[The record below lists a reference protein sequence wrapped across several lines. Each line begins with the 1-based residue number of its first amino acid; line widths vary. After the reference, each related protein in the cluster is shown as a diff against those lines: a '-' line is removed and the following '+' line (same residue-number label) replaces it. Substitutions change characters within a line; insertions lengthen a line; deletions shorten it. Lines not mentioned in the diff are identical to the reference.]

1 MWLLD
6 FETRS
11 GTDIA
16 RGHDQYF
23 QDPQADI
30 LCLVYGDWNDA
41 SPRSWWPGCGYEPED
56 LFEYARSGG
65 LVGASNAAFDR
76 SAWEYLCVE
85 LYGFPEMKLE
95 QWYCTQAQSRV
106 AGLPSKLEESARALG
121 QKNRKSRRGAEL
133 IKLMSIPPFEH
144 TPALLAEMVKYCRQ
158 DWFTMRDAMRATP
171 LLTERLHEDYVTNE
185 IVNERGVRVDLELAG
200 AAAKYAEEEREEIAE
215 DLVEVTQGAVEKP
228 TQHQRFKR
236 WLFVGLYALGA
247 ADAVRLMIRYKKGEK
262 KLSSDKTVRGNML
275 ADPVA
280 LGIPPEIV
288 EALRL
293 MDDASGAATSKYAKM
308 CLLAGADSRV
318 RGVLR
323 AFGASSTL
331 RYSSMGLQLHNFR
344 RDAFELHDVDH
355 YRAQVVAGDVLTDPK
370 TDEPVRVIDT
380 LGKLLRAALIP
391 EDGKVFVVGD
401 WSAVESVFTAWLC
414 RETRK
419 TAVFARGDDPYCYA
433 AEGVYGRK
441 ITKENDPKERQVGKV
456 VDLAC
461 GFLGGPG
468 ALAAMAATY
477 KIHIPENE
485 RKSIVEA
492 WRNQHPKTVQ
502 FGQRLFQTALSALR
516 DVGVWK
522 DCAPVAYLFDGS
534 ALYAR
539 LPDGKTLLRYPE
551 ARVEYVVPPWN
562 KDKDGK
568 TKDPS
573 KPLTPN
579 ITALK
584 AAFTMATDADEWPR
598 HALWR
603 GLLLENCL
611 SGDTLVATDHG
622 WTPMS
627 EIHSRHRIWDGEE
640 FVDHEG
646 LARRGVQSTIQVW
659 GLTLTPDHEVLADG
673 EQWIRASEAQCGAH
687 AREKVR
693 LPHSLSAAE
702 IEAED
707 VALARSMRLRDR
719 ENPRWKRLA
728 KRFREIL
735 RLQKRPA
742 PNRDRKHPRNE
753 RASGLLG
760 VARYAR
766 SMPIAF
772 TSSVEKLRRA
782 GDSGLR
788 SMGQEV
794 RKLLGRYGL
803 ELSTW
808 PHIGAS
814 RQFEGVRPQELRLG
828 RSENPGQEQEKFGND
843 KDAVGSNER
852 IRSLRTQRDRAHNHP
867 LPNQPRMVRDGRG
880 DDPTRAEVYDILN
893 CGPRRRFVVKGS
905 DGPVIVHNCVQ
916 ASCAILLRDLVHL
929 FRDLC
934 VFHVHDEI
942 ILEIARELADALV
955 IELRR
960 EMEAPPAWC
969 ADLLLSA
976 QPIIMEVY
984 GK

>member
-1 MWLLD
+1 MWILD

-23 QDPQADI
+23 QDPDADI

-41 SPRSWWPGCGYEPED
+41 SPRSWWPGCGYEPAD
-56 LFEYARSGG
+56 LFDYVLSGG

-106 AGLPSKLEESARALG
+106 AGLPSKLEESARALRTKS
-121 QKNRKSRRGAEL
+121 QKSRRGAEL

-144 TPALLAEMVKYCRQ
+144 TPKLLAEMVKYCRQ
-158 DWFTMRDAMRATP
+158 DWLTMRDVMRATP

-185 IVNERGVRVDLELAG
+185 IVNERGVRVDLELAR
-200 AAAKYAEEEREEIAE
+200 AAAQYAEEEREEIAA
-215 DLVEVTQGAVEKP
+215 DLIKVTAGAVEKP

-236 WLFVGLYALGA
+236 WLFLGLYALGA

-280 LGIPPEIV
+280 LGIPPQIV
-288 EALRL
+288 KALQL

-308 CLLAGADSRV
+308 CLLASDGDRV

-331 RYSSMGLQLHNFR
+331 RYSSLGLQLHNFR

-355 YRAQVVAGDVLTDPK
+355 YRDQVIAGNVLTDPK

-391 EDGKVFVVGD
+391 ADGKVFVVGD

-419 TAVFARGDDPYCYA
+419 TAVFARGEDPYCYA

-441 ITKENDPKERQVGKV
+441 ITKEDDPKEREVGKV

-461 GFLGGPG
+461 GFLGGEG
-468 ALAAMAATY
+468 ALASMASTR
-477 KIHIPENE
+477 KIHIPENQ

-492 WRNQHPKTVQ
+492 WRNQHPKTVK
-502 FGQRLFQTALSALR
+502 FGNRLFQTALSALR

-522 DCAPVAYLFDGS
+522 ECDRVAYLFDGD

-573 KPLTPN
+573 KPLVPN

-584 AAFTMATDADEWPR
+584 AAFTMAADADEWPR

-603 GLLLENCL
+603 GLLLENCCAR
-611 SGDTLVATDHG
+611 GTLVATDRG
-622 WTPMS
+622 WVKIE

-640 FVDHEG
+640 FVDHGG
-646 LARRGVQSTIQVW
+646 LAGRGVQSIIQVW
-659 GLTLTPDHEVLADG
+659 GLALTPDHEVLADG
-673 EQWIRASEAQCGAH
+673 EQWIQASEAQRGAH
-687 AREKVR
+687 DREEVR
-693 LPHSLSAAE
+693 LPHSLRSAK
-702 IEAED
+702 IEVED
-707 VALARSMRLRDR
+707 MALARPLRLRGR
-719 ENPRWKRLA
+719 KNPRGARST
-728 KRFREIL
+728 KRFCEIL
-735 RLQKRPA
+735 RLQKRTT
-742 PNRDRKHPRNE
+742 PNRDGKHPRNE

-760 VARYAR
+760 VAGNAR
-766 SMPIAF
+766 SVPIAIS
-772 TSSVEKLRRA
+772 SSVEKLRRA
-782 GDSGLR
+782 GNSSLR
-788 SMGQEV
+788 SMGRDV
-794 RKLLGRYGL
+794 RKLLGRHGL
-803 ELSTW
+803 ELSTR
-808 PHIGAS
+808 PHIGSAG
-814 RQFEGVRPQELRLG
+814 QLEGLQHRKLHMG
-828 RSENPGQEQEKFGND
+828 RSENSSQKQKKFGND
-843 KDAVGSNER
+843 RDAMGPDER
-852 IRSLRTQRDRAHNHP
+852 VRSFRTQRDWAHNHP
-867 LPNQPRMVRDGRG
+867 LSNRSRMERSRCGN
-880 DDPTRAEVYDILN
+880 DPTRAEVYDILN

-934 VFHVHDEI
+934 IFHVHDEI
-942 ILEIARELADALV
+942 ILEIARELAEALV

-960 EMEAPPAWC
+960 EMETPPAWC

-976 QPIIMEVY
+976 QPVVMEVY

>member
-1 MWLLD
+1 MVSDPLMWLLD

-23 QDPQADI
+23 QDPDADI
-30 LCLVYGDWNDA
+30 LCLVYGEWEDA
-41 SPRSWWPGCGYEPED
+41 SPRDWWPGCGYEPTD
-56 LFEYARSGG
+56 LFDYARSGG

-85 LYGFPEMKLE
+85 IYGFPETELR

-106 AGLPSKLEESARALG
+106 AGLPSKLEESARALKTES
-121 QKNRKSRRGAEL
+121 QKSRRGAEL

-144 TPALLAEMVKYCRQ
+144 TPKLLAEMVTYCRK
-158 DWFTMRDAMRATP
+158 DWFAMRDVMRATP

-185 IVNERGVRVDLELAG
+185 IVNERGVRVDLELAR
-200 AAAKYAEEEREEIAE
+200 AAAQYAEEEREEIAA
-215 DLVEVTQGAVEKP
+215 DLIEATEGAAIALTGKDKVEKP
-228 TQHQRFKR
+228 SQHARFKK
-236 WLFVGLYALGA
+236 WLFLNLYALGA
-247 ADAVRLMIRYKKGEK
+247 ADAIKLMIRYKKGEK

-275 ADPVA
+275 AGPVA
-280 LGIPPEIV
+280 LGITPDIV
-288 EALRL
+288 KALQL

-308 CLLAGADSRV
+308 CLLASDDDRV

-331 RYSSMGLQLHNFR
+331 RYSSLGLQLHNFR
-344 RDAFELHDVDH
+344 RDAFELDDVAH
-355 YRAQVVAGDVLTDPK
+355 YRAQVIAGNVLTDPK

-391 EDGKVFVVGD
+391 ADGKVFVVGD
-401 WSAVESVFTAWLC
+401 WGAVESVFTAWLC

-419 TAVFARGDDPYCYA
+419 TAVFARGEDPYCYA
-433 AEGVYGRK
+433 AEGVYGRT
-441 ITKENDPKERQVGKV
+441 ITKEDDPKERQVGKV

-477 KIHIPENE
+477 KIYIPENE

-516 DVGVWK
+516 DVGIWK
-522 DCAPVAYLFDGS
+522 ECDRVAYYFDGS

-562 KDKDGK
+562 KDKNGK
-568 TKDPS
+568 VKDPS
-573 KPLTPN
+573 KPLIPN

-584 AAFTMATDADEWPR
+584 AAFTMASDADEWPR

-603 GLLLENCL
+603 GLLLEN
-611 SGDTLVATDHG
+611 
-622 WTPMS
+622 
-627 EIHSRHRIWDGEE
+627 I
-640 FVDHEG
+640 
-646 LARRGVQSTIQVW
+646 
-659 GLTLTPDHEVLADG
+659 
-673 EQWIRASEAQCGAH
+673 
-687 AREKVR
+687 
-693 LPHSLSAAE
+693 
-702 IEAED
+702 
-707 VALARSMRLRDR
+707 
-719 ENPRWKRLA
+719 
-728 KRFREIL
+728 
-735 RLQKRPA
+735 
-742 PNRDRKHPRNE
+742 
-753 RASGLLG
+753 
-760 VARYAR
+760 
-766 SMPIAF
+766 
-772 TSSVEKLRRA
+772 
-782 GDSGLR
+782 
-788 SMGQEV
+788 
-794 RKLLGRYGL
+794 
-803 ELSTW
+803 
-808 PHIGAS
+808 
-814 RQFEGVRPQELRLG
+814 
-828 RSENPGQEQEKFGND
+828 
-843 KDAVGSNER
+843 
-852 IRSLRTQRDRAHNHP
+852 
-867 LPNQPRMVRDGRG
+867 
-880 DDPTRAEVYDILN
+880 
-893 CGPRRRFVVKGS
+893 
-905 DGPVIVHNCVQ
+905 VQ

-942 ILEIARELADALV
+942 ILETARELAEALV

-960 EMEAPPAWC
+960 EMETPPSWC

-976 QPIIMEVY
+976 QPVVMEVY